1 MDGDVHVFDLNNA
14 VQQSV
19 AENAGLWRTL
29 SASLK
34 PEPRVGAT
42 TVFDAGNLYIW
53 GGRGGV
59 DMMPLDPK
67 QSGIWKGQILQ
78 NEVIWEK
85 LEGTGDEPVTR
96 SFHASVMANGKLY
109 IHAGCPASGRLS
121 TLHSYDLQ
129 SSRWSLC
136 ADAPDPARG
145 GTAIASV
152 KFPTFS
158 SDEEVIIRF
167 GGFAEC
173 EASNL
178 GHAGA
183 GNFWDDVWA
192 LVWRDGALRW
202 KKLILEGDST
212 PEGRGWI
219 PSTSYT
225 APGGNTRVVLSGG
238 LLSSNERSGEVWVGD
253 VQL

>member
-1 MDGDVHVFDLNNA
+1 LLLYAGEFQPRKPVDGDVHVFDLNNA

-42 TVFDAGNLYIW
+42 TVFDAGNLYMW

-96 SFHASVMANGKLY
+96 SFHASVMANVSVRK
-109 IHAGCPASGRLS
+109 CS
-121 TLHSYDLQ
+121 LHPERSIILFLD
-129 SSRWSLC
+129 
-136 ADAPDPARG
+136 
-145 GTAIASV
+145 V
-152 KFPTFS
+152 
-158 SDEEVIIRF
+158 VIVLIGICIR
-167 GGFAEC
+167 E
-173 EASNL
+173 NY
-178 GHAGA
+178 
-183 GNFWDDVWA
+183 
-192 LVWRDGALRW
+192 
-202 KKLILEGDST
+202 
-212 PEGRGWI
+212 
-219 PSTSYT
+219 TSM
-225 APGGNTRVVLSGG
+225 RVVLPLVASRLFILMICNPLGG
-238 LLSSNERSGEVWVGD
+238 LSVQMLQILPVAELLSP
-253 VQL
+253 L